1 MSPRARYVLVDVALA
16 TTLACPTPARPSSV
30 QSTSEPE
37 ITTPTEPPPLR
48 HLTVVNTSLGSATA
62 FFVAQDVGIFARHG
76 LDVEIPLLSGVKS
89 VQVLVARQAEYGLI
103 SARTAVDARLAGAEV
118 VMIAGVTPTLV
129 FGIFAASD
137 VAAVSQLRGKAIGI
151 TQVGGSADFAA
162 RYALRQQG
170 LEADRDYALF
180 QTGGMAESLA
190 ALESGGLRAAVLS
203 PPTTVKAR
211 KAGLQQVLDITALE
225 IDYVSGALATNQSF
239 LREEPETDHRFLKA
253 LLEGIHYAKTNPT
266 ATKQVL
272 ARQYQTTDPEVLDE
286 TYALFVDRLLPR
298 VPYVSLR
305 GVQTVLDEIAT
316 SDAGRGEETARVAAL
331 ASPEQ
336 FVDRAPLAELEASGF
351 VVRLWGD

>member
-1 MSPRARYVLVDVALA
+1 VALA
-16 TTLACPTPARPSSV
+16 AALACATPARPPPSQGASD
-30 QSTSEPE
+30 PE
-37 ITTPTEPPPLR
+37 ITTPTEPPLLR
-48 HLTVVNTSLGSATA
+48 RLTVVNTSLGSAAA
-62 FFVAQDVGIFARHG
+62 FFVAQDVGTFARYG
-76 LDVEIPLLSGVKS
+76 LDVEIPLLGGVKS
-89 VQVLVARQAEYGLI
+89 VQALVARQAEYGLI
-103 SARTAVDARLAGAEV
+103 SARTAVDARLAGAEI

-129 FGIFAASD
+129 FGIFATSD

-151 TQVGGSADFAA
+151 TQVGGSADFAV

-170 LEADRDYALF
+170 LEAERDYALF

-211 KAGLQQVLDITALE
+211 QAGLRPVLDITALE

-239 LREEPETDHRFLKA
+239 LHEEPETDRRFLMA
-253 LLEGIHYAKTNPT
+253 LLEGIHYAKTSPT

-272 ARQYQTTDPEVLDE
+272 ARHYQTTDPEVLDE

-305 GVQTVLDEIAT
+305 GVQTVLDEIAA
-316 SDAGRGEETARVAAL
+316 SDAGRGEETARLAAL

-336 FVDRAPLAELEASGF
+336 FVDRGPLAELEASGF
-351 VVRLWGD
+351 VVSLWGE

>member
-1 MSPRARYVLVDVALA
+1 MSVRARQALVGVALA
-16 TTLACPTPARPSSV
+16 TMLACATPARPPLV
-30 QSTSEPE
+30 QTADE
-37 ITTPTEPPPLR
+37 TQVTAPTEPPQPR
-48 HLTVVNTSLGSATA
+48 HLTVVNTSLGSAAA

-89 VQVLVARQAEYGLI
+89 VQVLVAHQAEYGLI
-103 SARTAVDARLAGAEV
+103 SARTAVDARLAGAEI

-129 FGIFAASD
+129 FGIFAPPD
-137 VAAVSQLRGKAIGI
+137 LAAVSQLRGKAIGI
-151 TQVGGSADFAA
+151 TQVGGSADFAV

-170 LEADRDYALF
+170 LEAERDYALF

-211 KAGLQQVLDITALE
+211 KAGLQSVLDITALE

-239 LREEPETDHRFLKA
+239 LREEPETDRRFLKA

-272 ARQYQTTDPEVLDE
+272 ARHYQTTDPEVLDE

-305 GVQTVLDEIAT
+305 GVQTVLEEIAT
-316 SDAGRGEETARVAAL
+316 TDAGRGEEAARTAAA

-336 FVDRAPLAELEASGF
+336 FVDRGPLAELETSGF
-351 VVRLWGD
+351 VVTLWGD